1 MSRISSGSRRVTCSW
16 IRRSRLGGHGIVG
29 YDLIQRRNP
38 SFVTRG
44 HFVVHVQA
52 RFVTH
57 AASAIRT
64 NTAAA
69 LLGFAIGY

>member
-1 MSRISSGSRRVTCSW
+1 MSSGNW
-16 IRRSRLGGHGIVG
+16 GLGGHGIVG

-44 HFVVHVQA
+44 HFVAHVQA
-52 RFVTH
+52 RCATH
-57 AASAIRT
+57 AANTLRT

-69 LLGFAIGY
+69 LLGFAIGH